1 MRPGRSEATDQVTG
15 WRYRGT
21 LRAQTRPPFP
31 GPGTP
36 VPRTRVLGRA
46 AAVPPLG
53 AFYRDVVLPNWGFF
67 GILLTAAEL
76 VIGIGLLLGVTTR
89 LAALAALV
97 LIGPIWLM
105 LLHTNL
111 YLWEYPLDLFPL
123 VLLAN
128 VPAGRTAGL
137 DGTLAHR
144 FHHRW
149 PF

>member
-1 MRPGRSEATDQVTG
+1 M
-15 WRYRGT
+15 
-21 LRAQTRPPFP
+21 
-31 GPGTP
+31 
-36 VPRTRVLGRA
+36 
-46 AAVPPLG
+46 
-53 AFYRDVVLPNWGFF
+53 VLPNWGFF

-123 VLLAN
+123 VLLAI

-137 DGTLAHR
+137 DGTVAHR